1 MTKYFMA
8 NTPQAELE
16 RQMMTP
22 PRFTPRSVGQMTLS
36 RFRYKPED
44 VACEYCMECRRKKCT
59 APVCLY
65 TSERLEARA
74 ITYQELVRIF
84 FFGMSHAELA
94 KRIHSLTACHGFGY
108 RDSAHQYRLDG
119 CLHGEL
125 AHPDRYMLAVLYL
138 LTARENLWQRTAP
151 AVHAGQIN
159 YSAVKQKDFDIQ
171 SYALYRTAKGI
182 SDKQVILA
190 PEALADRDLI
200 DDDTLWLIINAS
212 LIARYGKDVFSI
224 ESVEG
229 KG

>member
-22 PRFTPRSVGQMTLS
+22 PGFTTRCSGQTTSS
-36 RFRYKPED
+36 RFKYKPED
-44 VACEYCMECRRKKCT
+44 VACQYCTECRHRKCT

-65 TSERLEARA
+65 VPERLEAGA

-84 FFGMSHAELA
+84 FFGMNHAALA
-94 KRIHSLTACHGFGY
+94 RRIDALTSRHSFGY
-108 RDSAHQYRLDG
+108 RDSAHQYRLEG

-125 AHPDRYMLAVLYL
+125 ARPSRCQLAALYL
-138 LTARENLWQRTAP
+138 LTAKSDLWRRTAS
-151 AVHAGQIN
+151 AIRAGQID
-159 YSAVKQKDFDIQ
+159 YSEVRQKDFDIQ

-182 SDKQVILA
+182 SDMQIILA
-190 PEALADRDLI
+190 PDALADPTLI
-200 DDDTLWLIINAS
+200 GDDILWLIINAA

-224 ESVEG
+224 ESNEV
-229 KG
+229 